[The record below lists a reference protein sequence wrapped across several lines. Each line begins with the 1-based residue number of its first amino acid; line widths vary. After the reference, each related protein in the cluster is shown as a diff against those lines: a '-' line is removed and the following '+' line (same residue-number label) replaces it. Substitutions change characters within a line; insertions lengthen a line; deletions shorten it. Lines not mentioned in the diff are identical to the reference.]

1 MTMKVMTVMIAV
13 GADLSATT
21 IVLKPVAAMVLE
33 GDSLANTFALKSV
46 PYTPSVYHEYS
57 KKKKSQA
64 AHVVSCEAGI
74 PTRRNGM
81 I

>member
-1 MTMKVMTVMIAV
+1 MTMKVMTVMIVV

-57 KKKKSQA
+57 KKKSQA
-64 AHVVSCEAGI
+64 AHVRSCEAGI